1 MKFIAA
7 LLALVGL
14 AAIAAVGYAAWTF
27 RDFDP
32 KAAGVYWN
40 MAQRLAET
48 GNAVEATVW
57 RRKVDEGLT
66 YEDVEESIRSVAATE
81 NIRDVGSLPLG
92 DQVTLMREET
102 GEGPWRKLGIYLY
115 CNPLTAAKMVDYSE
129 AYSAWLPCRV
139 ALVEDEE
146 GALWLYSLD
155 MDMMIYGGK
164 PLPDDLK
171 AEALDVKDKILAIL
185 DGAAEGSF

>member
-1 MKFIAA
+1 MRFITG

-14 AAIAAVGYAAWTF
+14 AAIIAVGFAAWTF
-27 RDFDP
+27 REFDP

-57 RRKVDEGLT
+57 KRRVDDGLT
-66 YEDVEESIRSVAATE
+66 FEEVEESIQSVAATE
-81 NIRDVGSLPLG
+81 NIRDVGQLPLG
-92 DQVTLMREET
+92 DQVTLMREE
-102 GEGPWRKLGIYLY
+102 EWRKLGIYLY
-115 CNPLTAAKMVDYSE
+115 CNPLTAAKMVEYSE

-139 ALVEDEE
+139 ALVEDDE
-146 GALWLYSLD
+146 GQLWLYSLD
-155 MDMMIYGGK
+155 MDMMIHGGK
-164 PLPDDLK
+164 PLPDDLLE
-171 AEALDVKDKILAIL
+171 EALHVKDVILAIL

>member
-1 MKFIAA
+1 MRFITG

-14 AAIAAVGYAAWTF
+14 AAIIAVGAVVWTF
-27 RDFDP
+27 KDFDP
-32 KAAGVYWN
+32 KAPGVYWD
-40 MAQRLAET
+40 MAKSLAET

-57 RRKVDEGLT
+57 KRKVDEGLT
-66 YEDVEESIRSVAATE
+66 FEEVDESIQSVATTE
-81 NIRDVGSLPLG
+81 NIRDVGQLPLG
-92 DQVTLMREET
+92 DQVGLMQ
-102 GEGPWRKLGIYLY
+102 GSDWRKLNIYLY
-115 CNPLTAAKMVDYSE
+115 CNPLTAAKMVEYSE

-139 ALVEDEE
+139 SLVEDEE
-146 GALWLYSLD
+146 GQLWLYSLN

-171 AEALDVKDKILAIL
+171 EEALHVKDVILAIL